1 MKYRIK
7 EIFFTQQG
15 EGKNTGK
22 DFIFVRFSG
31 CNLWSGQEKH
41 RASAICKFCDTD
53 FYGTDGINGGKYQ
66 VKELIEKIK
75 SLWISADSK
84 IRVVLTGG
92 EPLLQVDK
100 ALISALKKENIYIAV
115 ETNGTLEAPDG
126 IDWICMS
133 PKANTEIKL
142 RKGSEVK
149 VVYPQKNLNPDNF
162 NVLDFKNFYIQPM
175 DSENYEDNVSQS
187 VKYCMQ
193 NPNWKLSLQTHKIL
207 GIR

>member
-7 EIFFTQQG
+7 EILFTQQG

-66 VKELIEKIK
+66 AKELIEKIK
-75 SLWISADSK
+75 SLWISADSQ

-100 ALISALKKENIYIAV
+100 GLINALKTENIYIAV

-149 VVYPQKNLNPDNF
+149 VVYPQKNLNF
-162 NVLDFKNFYIQPM
+162 
-175 DSENYEDNVSQS
+175 
-187 VKYCMQ
+187 
-193 NPNWKLSLQTHKIL
+193 
-207 GIR
+207 

>member
-1 MKYRIK
+1 MTYRIK

-31 CNLWSGQEKH
+31 CNLWSGKEKN
-41 RASAICKFCDTD
+41 RASAVCSFCDTD
-53 FYGTDGINGGKYQ
+53 FYGTDGINGGKYLA
-66 VKELIEKIK
+66 KELIEKIK
-75 SLWISADSK
+75 SLWISADSE

-100 ALISALKKENIYIAV
+100 PLIDALKNEDIYIAV

-142 RKGSEVK
+142 KKGSEVK
-149 VVYPQKNLNPDNF
+149 VVYPQKNLNPDDF

-175 DSENYEDNVSQS
+175 DSQSYEDNVSQA
-187 VKYCMQ
+187 VKFCMR

>member
-66 VKELIEKIK
+66 AKDLIEKIK
-75 SLWISADSK
+75 SLWISADSQ

-92 EPLLQVDK
+92 EPLLQVEK
-100 ALISALKKENIYIAV
+100 GLISALKKENIYIAV

>member
-1 MKYRIK
+1 MTYRIK

-31 CNLWSGQEKH
+31 CNLWSGKEKN
-41 RASAICKFCDTD
+41 RASAICSFCDTD
-53 FYGTDGINGGKYQ
+53 FYGTDGINGGKYLA
-66 VKELIEKIK
+66 KDLIKKIK
-75 SLWISADSK
+75 SLWISADNQ

-100 ALISALKKENIYIAV
+100 GLVSALKKENIYIAV

>member
-1 MKYRIK
+1 MTYRIK

-31 CNLWSGQEKH
+31 CNLWSGKEKN
-41 RASAICKFCDTD
+41 RASAICSFCDTD
-53 FYGTDGINGGKYQ
+53 FYGTDGINGGKYLA
-66 VKELIEKIK
+66 KDLIEKIK
-75 SLWISADSK
+75 SLWISADSQ

-100 ALISALKKENIYIAV
+100 GLINALKTENIYIAV

>member
-66 VKELIEKIK
+66 AKELIKKIK
-75 SLWISADSK
+75 SLWISADSQ

-100 ALISALKKENIYIAV
+100 GLISALKKENIYIAV

-175 DSENYEDNVSQS
+175 DSENYEDNVSKS
-187 VKYCMQ
+187 VKFCMQ

>member
-1 MKYRIK
+1 MTYRIK

-31 CNLWSGQEKH
+31 CNLWSGKEKN
-41 RASAICKFCDTD
+41 RASAICSFCDTD
-53 FYGTDGINGGKYQ
+53 FYGTDGINGGKYLA
-66 VKELIEKIK
+66 KELIEKIK
-75 SLWISADSK
+75 SLWISADNQ

-100 ALISALKKENIYIAV
+100 PLIDALKNEDIYIAV

-142 RKGSEVK
+142 KKGSEVK
-149 VVYPQKNLNPDNF
+149 VVYPQKNLNPDDF

-175 DSENYEDNVSQS
+175 DSQSYEDNVSQA
-187 VKYCMQ
+187 VKYCMR

>member
-1 MKYRIK
+1 MIYRIK

-31 CNLWSGQEKH
+31 CNLWSGKEKN
-41 RASAICKFCDTD
+41 RASAICSFCDTD
-53 FYGTDGINGGKYQ
+53 FYGTDGINGGKYLA
-66 VKELIEKIK
+66 KDLIEKIK
-75 SLWISADSK
+75 SLWISADSQ

-100 ALISALKKENIYIAV
+100 GLVSALKKENIYIAV
-115 ETNGTLEAPDG
+115 ETNGTLDAPDG

>member
-1 MKYRIK
+1 MTYRIK

-31 CNLWSGQEKH
+31 CNLWSGKEKN
-41 RASAICKFCDTD
+41 RASAICSFCDTD

-66 VKELIEKIK
+66 AKDLIEKIK
-75 SLWISADSK
+75 SLWISADNQ

>member
-1 MKYRIK
+1 MTYRIK

-31 CNLWSGQEKH
+31 CNLWSGKEKN
-41 RASAICKFCDTD
+41 RASAVCSFCDTD
-53 FYGTDGINGGKYQ
+53 FYGTDGINGGKYL

-75 SLWISADSK
+75 SLWISADSQ

-100 ALISALKKENIYIAV
+100 PLIAALKNEDIYIAV

-142 RKGSEVK
+142 KKGSEVK
-149 VVYPQKNLNPDNF
+149 VVYPQKNLNPDDF

-175 DSENYEDNVSQS
+175 DSQSYEDNVSQA
-187 VKYCMQ
+187 VKYCMR

>member
-53 FYGTDGINGGKYQ
+53 FYGTDGINGGKYLA
-66 VKELIEKIK
+66 KDLIEKIK
-75 SLWISADSK
+75 SLWISADSQ

-100 ALISALKKENIYIAV
+100 PLIDALKNEDIYIAV

-142 RKGSEVK
+142 KKGSEVK
-149 VVYPQKNLNPDNF
+149 VVYPQKNLNPDDF

-175 DSENYEDNVSQS
+175 DSQSYEDNVSQA
-187 VKYCMQ
+187 VKYCMR

>member
-1 MKYRIK
+1 MTYRIK

-31 CNLWSGQEKH
+31 CNLWSGKEKN
-41 RASAICKFCDTD
+41 RASAICSFCDTD

-66 VKELIEKIK
+66 AKDLIEKIK
-75 SLWISADSK
+75 SLWISADSQ

-100 ALISALKKENIYIAV
+100 GLINALKTENIYIAV

>member
-66 VKELIEKIK
+66 VKELIKKIK
-75 SLWISADSK
+75 SLWISADSQ

-100 ALISALKKENIYIAV
+100 GLISALKKEKIYIAV

>member
-53 FYGTDGINGGKYQ
+53 FYGTDGINGGKYLA
-66 VKELIEKIK
+66 KDLIEKIK
-75 SLWISADSK
+75 SLWISADNQ

-100 ALISALKKENIYIAV
+100 GLISALKTENIYIAV

>member
-1 MKYRIK
+1 MTYRIK

-31 CNLWSGQEKH
+31 CNLWSGKEKN
-41 RASAICKFCDTD
+41 RASAICSFCDTD
-53 FYGTDGINGGKYQ
+53 FYGTDGINGGKYEA
-66 VKELIEKIK
+66 KKLIKKIK
-75 SLWISADSK
+75 SLWISADSQ

-100 ALISALKKENIYIAV
+100 ALIDALKKENIYIAV

-133 PKANTEIKL
+133 PKANTRIKL
-142 RKGSEVK
+142 TKGSEVK
-149 VVYPQKNLNPDNF
+149 VVYPQADLNPDNF
-162 NVLDFKNFYIQPM
+162 KSLNFKNFYIQPM
-175 DSENYEDNVSQS
+175 DSLDYEKNVSQS

>member
-66 VKELIEKIK
+66 AKDLIEKIK
-75 SLWISADSK
+75 SLWISADSQ

-100 ALISALKKENIYIAV
+100 GLISALKKENIYIAV

-187 VKYCMQ
+187 VKFCMQ

>member
-1 MKYRIK
+1 MTYRIK

-31 CNLWSGQEKH
+31 CNLWSGKEKN
-41 RASAICKFCDTD
+41 RASAICSFCDTD

-66 VKELIEKIK
+66 AKELIEKIK
-75 SLWISADSK
+75 SLWISADSQ

-100 ALISALKKENIYIAV
+100 GLISALKKENIYIAV

-187 VKYCMQ
+187 VKFCMQ

>member
-41 RASAICKFCDTD
+41 RASAVCKFCDTD

-66 VKELIEKIK
+66 AKELIEKIK

-92 EPLLQVDK
+92 EPLLQVDEG
-100 ALISALKKENIYIAV
+100 LISALKKENIYIAV